1 MGTEWMPRGDWASR
15 WGIQGS
21 TKNLCA
27 RLVQLLAVMAA
38 GSGATFAVATL
49 GPLQESMRAA
59 LQLSDNEVSVLQG
72 PILYLPSMVAAVP
85 LGYLIDRFSR
95 ASLLSVFA
103 ALECLA
109 VVLASRSTGLVGLVV
124 ARAVIGL
131 LMSAIAMDASALVG
145 SLVNAAWRG
154 RAFMVLS
161 FAQIAG
167 MSAAFYLGGLLLAHE
182 GDQWRYVMLWMAAPL
197 ALVFLFTL
205 IVREPARDRVARE
218 SNISIRVTARRAWTI
233 RGVIWPLAFG
243 PVAVSVGY
251 MASLVWA
258 SPILIRTA
266 GLHADQV
273 GAIMGTSLMVSAL
286 LGPLLGGF
294 ISDRIERLAG
304 PRRMVSALIV
314 MALLELPAGL
324 FAIMP
329 SVLLFEILLTLLS
342 TIFFMKGILVTALSI
357 AVFPN
362 ELRGLCFGIQNA
374 IMGIFASASPILV
387 SVLSQHSAGPNG
399 MGRALTMVCV
409 ATSALGVIAFAF
421 SRGNFP
427 ERLVPAG

>member
-1 MGTEWMPRGDWASR
+1 MPGSDWATR

-21 TKNLCA
+21 TKDLCA

-38 GSGATFAVATL
+38 GWGATFAVATL
-49 GPLQESMRAA
+49 GPLQESMRNA

-109 VVLASRSTGLVGLVV
+109 VVLASQSTSLGALVV

-145 SLVNAAWRG
+145 SLVSAAWRG

-167 MSAAFYLGGLLLAHE
+167 MSAAFYLGGSLLAHE
-182 GDQWRYVMLWMAAPL
+182 GSRWRYAMLWMAAPL
-197 ALVFLFTL
+197 AVVFIFTL
-205 IVREPARDRVARE
+205 IVREPMRDRVARE
-218 SNISIRVTARRAWTI
+218 SNISIRSTLRSAWQIRAM
-233 RGVIWPLAFG
+233 IWPLAFG

-258 SPILIRTA
+258 SPILIRT

-273 GAIMGTSLMVSAL
+273 GAIMGTTLLVSAFF
-286 LGPLLGGF
+286 GPLLGGL

-304 PRRMVSALIV
+304 PRRVVSALIV
-314 MALLELPAGL
+314 MAALELPAGL
-324 FAIMP
+324 FATMP

-342 TIFFMKGILVTALSI
+342 TIFFMKGILVSALSI

-374 IMGIFASASPILV
+374 IMGIFASAAPILV
-387 SVLSQHSAGPNG
+387 SWLSQQSASANAI
-399 MGRALTMVCV
+399 GRALTIVCV
-409 ATSALGVIAFAF
+409 VTSASGVIAFSV
-421 SRGNFP
+421 SRRNFP
-427 ERLVPAG
+427 ERVAGICRE